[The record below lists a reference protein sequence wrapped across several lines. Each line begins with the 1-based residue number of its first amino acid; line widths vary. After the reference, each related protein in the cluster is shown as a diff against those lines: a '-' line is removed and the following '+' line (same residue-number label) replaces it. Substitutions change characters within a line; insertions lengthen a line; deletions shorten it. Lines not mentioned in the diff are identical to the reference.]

1 MTSVQAWFAAATAL
15 TALGWWWLLPGRR
28 ARGRAG
34 GVAIAGAGLLLL
46 AALGLG
52 AAPLDPRQPLQV
64 PAPLG
69 SMAQELVFWSLA
81 ATTIVAAVAA
91 VSMRSPVY
99 CAIWFGLVL
108 LGVAALFFY
117 QGAQFLGVATIVVY
131 AGAILVTFLFVLM
144 LAHPRGQTHYDRLA
158 WEGLLAA
165 CTGAVLVGALT
176 MTLARARAELP
187 PPRIETADRAAAAGP
202 QVAQAQAT
210 AARQAPRHVVQAGP
224 QAADH
229 VARLGGQLFGTHLIA
244 VEGAG
249 TLLLVALVGAVAMVA
264 HHRRSI
270 PQIAS
275 HGDGVPG
282 MAMAARHRPPLPGGP
297 AR

>member
-1 MTSVQAWFAAATAL
+1 MTSVQAWFAAAVAL
-15 TALGWWWLLPGRR
+15 TALGWWWLLPSRR
-28 ARGRAG
+28 PRSRAAG
-34 GVAIAGAGLLLL
+34 IALAGAGLLLL

-52 AAPLDPRQPLQV
+52 AAPLDLRQPLQA

-69 SMAQELVFWSLA
+69 SAARELVFWMLA
-81 ATTIVAAVAA
+81 GTTIVAAVAA

-99 CAIWFGLVL
+99 CAIWFALVL
-108 LGVAALFFY
+108 LGVAALFFF
-117 QGAQFLGVATIVVY
+117 QGAPFLGVATMVVY

-165 CTGAVLVGALT
+165 CTAALLVGALT

-187 PPRIETADRAAAAGP
+187 PPRLQAASRSGPAGP
-202 QVAQAQAT
+202 E
-210 AARQAPRHVVQAGP
+210 AP
-224 QAADH
+224 DH

-249 TLLLVALVGAVAMVA
+249 TLLLVALVGAVAVAA
-264 HHRRSI
+264 HHRSTAPRGGVG
-270 PQIAS
+270 
-275 HGDGVPG
+275 HG
-282 MAMAARHRPPLPGGP
+282 
-297 AR
+297 

>member
-1 MTSVQAWFAAATAL
+1 MRGLQAWFALATAL

-28 ARGRAG
+28 ARGRLPG
-34 GVAIAGAGLLLL
+34 IVAAGAGLLLL

-52 AAPLDPRQPLQV
+52 AAPLDVRQPLQL

-69 SMAQELVFWSLA
+69 GTAGELVFWTLA
-81 ATTIVAAVAA
+81 GTTIIAAVAT
-91 VSMRSPVY
+91 VSTRSPVY

-144 LAHPRGQTHYDRLA
+144 LAHLRGQTHYDRLA

-176 MTLARARAELP
+176 MTMARARAELP
-187 PPRIETADRAAAAGP
+187 PPRAQVAGDADLLGP
-202 QVAQAQAT
+202 QTPA
-210 AARQAPRHVVQAGP
+210 
-224 QAADH
+224 H

-249 TLLLVALVGAVAMVA
+249 TLLLVALVGALAMVA
-264 HHRRSI
+264 RHRRS
-270 PQIAS
+270 
-275 HGDGVPG
+275 V
-282 MAMAARHRPPLPGGP
+282 PGGP
-297 AR
+297 SSD

>member
-1 MTSVQAWFAAATAL
+1 MSSVQAWFALATAM

-28 ARGRAG
+28 KPGRLG
-34 GVAIAGAGLLLL
+34 GIVTAGAGLLLL

-52 AAPLDPRQPLQV
+52 AAPLDVRRPLQL
-64 PAPLG
+64 PAPVAG
-69 SMAQELVFWSLA
+69 MAGELVFWMLA
-81 ATTIVAAVAA
+81 GTTIVAAVAA

-144 LAHPRGQTHYDRLA
+144 LAHPRGHTHYDRLA

-165 CTGAVLVGALT
+165 CAGAVLVGALT
-176 MTLARARAELP
+176 MTMARARAELP
-187 PPRIETADRAAAAGP
+187 PPRVQAGGEAIAAGP
-202 QVAQAQAT
+202 QT
-210 AARQAPRHVVQAGP
+210 P
-224 QAADH
+224 DH

-244 VEGAG
+244 VEGVG
-249 TLLLVALVGAVAMVA
+249 TLLLVALVGAVAMA
-264 HHRRSI
+264 AQHRRS
-270 PQIAS
+270 
-275 HGDGVPG
+275 
-282 MAMAARHRPPLPGGP
+282 LPGGP
-297 AR
+297 ARG